1 MENNKKRKFENIYKK
16 NLIEMYKNEYFD
28 EIDYLITKNDKNN
41 FIAYKKK
48 KINKKIRSLSF

>member
-1 MENNKKRKFENIYKK
+1 MENNKKRKFENIYKE
-16 NLIEMYKNEYFD
+16 NLIEMYKNKYFD